1 MLHVVFITHHGCCA
15 STRLFRRSNRGR
27 RIAENHPERKT
38 LSRARLKLNASTF
51 EAEKSKQHVA
61 FILGA
66 VTESVRFSV
75 VILIECVTSEADAY
89 YYMLG
94 GLSCG

>member
-1 MLHVVFITHHGCCA
+1 MLHVVFIARRGCCA

-61 FILGA
+61 FLGA
-66 VTESVRFSV
+66 VTKSVRFSV